1 MKYVVRRAVASVVL
15 TPLVACGW
23 VFVYASLILIGG
35 EPSSTI
41 GEVFTNG
48 MWLGAGL
55 SVWFV
60 ADAIVKVVKK

>member
-1 MKYVVRRAVASVVL
+1 MKFVIRRAVAGVVI

-23 VFVYASLILIGG
+23 VAVYASLILIGG

-48 MWLGAGL
+48 LWLGVML

-60 ADAIVKVVKK
+60 ADAIGKLVRK